1 MAVYQHLTVTPIA
14 QDVQENSSCVRILW
28 QSTQTGGSYNETER
42 TAYYLVSVN
51 GQTPVKQ
58 EVSYTL
64 PMGTTKTIVDTQ
76 CTVPHDSLGN
86 ATVEVQTWM
95 NTHISAGVV
104 ELRQTLELP
113 SIPRATAPVAT
124 DSAIEGVC
132 TVTLPKNNNSY
143 THSLFYTFGKL
154 SGYIGADG
162 SCTEQEA
169 RFSAEQ
175 VQFPVPESFYS
186 AIPDSKQGQCTFLC
200 RTYNAD
206 ELIGERTCTCIFT
219 AEEQRCA
226 PVLNGTVRDTNDTTL
241 ALTGDEN
248 TLIRF
253 HSNALCSCTAAG
265 RNGAAVTKQQVN
277 GHALSQGQYVLSA
290 VEGSSFRFSAVDSR
304 GYEAQQTVECTMIPY
319 SRLTNNA
326 TVSRLGAASSRARL
340 TVRGEC
346 FCGSFGQTENTLS
359 VFYSI
364 AGGPLQQ
371 AQPVMEN
378 GRYYLEL
385 MLSDLDYESSFL
397 IEVTVA
403 DCLERAVKTLTL
415 GKGVPVFDWS
425 EGDFAFHVPVMMDSP
440 LNIRAGGTG
449 ASTPKEALEN
459 LGISLSM
466 LAGVEYETP
475 ERCDEKTVYTKRIHF
490 GAMPNCAVGEQPH
503 NVAATKILRCCGSD
517 SAGRTIPFGGAHTP
531 RVDVFAD
538 TQKIYLDTQS
548 DCSGQTATVQLW
560 YLKD

>member
-1 MAVYQHLTVTPIA
+1 MAVYQHLAVTTLA
-14 QDVQENSSCVRILW
+14 QNVQENTSTVRILW

-42 TAYYLVSVN
+42 TAYYLISVN

-64 PMGTTKTIVDTQ
+64 PMGTTKSVVDTQ
-76 CTVPHDSLGN
+76 YTVPHDSLGN

-113 SIPRATAPVAT
+113 QIPRATEPVAT

-132 TVTLPKNNNSY
+132 TVTLPKMNSGY
-143 THSLFYTFGKL
+143 THSLYYTFGDL
-154 SGYIGADG
+154 SGYIGGDG
-162 SCTEQEA
+162 ESKEQEE

-175 VQFPVPESFYS
+175 VHFTVPESFYS
-186 AIPDSKQGQCTFLC
+186 AIPNEKQGVCTFLC
-200 RTYNAD
+200 RTYSA
-206 ELIGERTCTCIFT
+206 ESLIGERSCTCVFT
-219 AEEQRCA
+219 AEEHQCA
-226 PVLNGTVRDTNDTTL
+226 PLLSGSVRDINEETL

-253 HSNALCSCTAAG
+253 HSNALCSSTATG
-265 RNGAAVTKQQVN
+265 RNGAGIVKQQVN
-277 GHALSQGQYVLSA
+277 GHTLSQGQYVLSA

-304 GYEAQQTVECTMIPY
+304 GYEAQQTVECGLIPY

-326 TVSRLGAASSRARL
+326 TVSRLGAASNRARL

-346 FCGSFGQTENTLS
+346 FCGSFGQTENTLCVS
-359 VFYSI
+359 YSI
-364 AGGPLQQ
+364 AGGSPQQ
-371 AQPVMEN
+371 ATPVVEN

-385 MLSDLDYESSFL
+385 VLTDLDYESSFL

-403 DCLERAVKTLTL
+403 DRLERAVKTLTL

-425 EGDFAFHVPVMMDSP
+425 EKDFAFHVPVMLDTP
-440 LNIRAGGTG
+440 LDIRSGGTG
-449 ASTPKEALEN
+449 ASTERTALEN
-459 LGISLSM
+459 LGISLPM
-466 LAGVEYETP
+466 LPGVEYETP
-475 ERCDEKTVYTKRIHF
+475 ERHDGKAVYTRLLDF
-490 GAMPNCAVGEQPH
+490 GAMPNSEVESRAH
-503 NVAATKILRCCGSD
+503 NAAATKILRCSGSD
-517 SAGRTIPFGGAHTP
+517 STGRTIPFGGVHTP
-531 RVDVFAD
+531 RVEIFAD
-538 TQKIYLDTQS
+538 TQRIYLDTED

-560 YLKD
+560 YLKE